1 MRHTLVG
8 FVLVNLFIP
17 TAFGAPAPLLQ
28 TAKAPTAKAITAT
41 AATAE
46 ARRLSDAFVAA
57 AEKASPSVVQI
68 EVTTRSDVPE
78 ELRNF
83 FGLDEGDQPTQHGMG
98 SGVVFS
104 ADGAILTNNHVINDA
119 VTMNVRLRDGRT
131 LAAKLI
137 GRDPA
142 TDLAVLK
149 VDATGLVAATFADS
163 SAARV
168 GEWVVAIGS
177 PSGLGYSVTAGVVSA
192 KARGDIGASAIE
204 DYLQTDASINPGNS
218 GGPLCNLDGHV
229 VGINTLVLRSAQGI
243 GFSVSSN
250 LASRVAQQILKNGF
264 VQRAWLGVAPQ
275 PLTPELATAFKVQPT
290 DGVLVGSV
298 VESGPASKA
307 NMKSGDIVSAI
318 GGKKVHTPGDLTREV
333 TTHEVGEAVDLEI
346 IRNQQRYTT
355 KVTLGTRPDK
365 RTPIPAQAHAAPP
378 TGLGFSVKELTAEQ
392 AQSLGLPAKPASV
405 VSTVAVGSAA
415 DRAGLRPGDII
426 VEADGLADP
435 LSAQVQKAA
444 SDGELLLR
452 VRRKDAFFYAA
463 LKK

>member
-1 MRHTLVG
+1 MRHTLFG
-8 FVLVNLFIP
+8 IGLVCLFIP
-17 TAFGAPAPLLQ
+17 SALGAPPPAP
-28 TAKAPTAKAITAT
+28 PSKAI
-41 AATAE
+41 AATGE

-68 EVTTRSDVPE
+68 EVTTRSEVPE
-78 ELRNF
+78 EIRSF
-83 FGLDEGDQPTQHGMG
+83 FGLDEGDQPTQHGLG
-98 SGVVFS
+98 SGVVFT

-137 GRDPA
+137 GRDAA

-149 VDATGLVAATFADS
+149 VDATGLAAATFADS
-163 SAARV
+163 SSARV

-229 VGINTLVLRSAQGI
+229 LGINTLVLRSAQGI

-250 LASRVAQQILKNGF
+250 LARRVAQQILKNGF

-275 PLTPELATAFKVQPT
+275 PLTPELATAFKVQAT

-307 NMKSGDIVSAI
+307 NMKSGDIVATVA
-318 GGKKVHTPGDLTREV
+318 GKKVHTPGELTREV
-333 TTHEVGEAVDLEI
+333 TAHEVGEVVDLEI
-346 IRNQQRYTT
+346 IRNQQRYNT

-365 RTPIPAQAHAAPP
+365 RAPIPAQAQTPP
-378 TGLGFSVKELTAEQ
+378 ATGLGFSVKELGAEQ
-392 AQSLGLPAKPASV
+392 AQSLGLPPKAVSV
-405 VSTVAVGSAA
+405 VSSVAVGSAA
-415 DRAGLRPGDII
+415 DRAGLRPGDI
-426 VEADGLADP
+426 VAEADGVPDP
-435 LSAQVQKAA
+435 SPAQVQKVAA
-444 SDGELLLR
+444 DGELLLR